1 MAHPILSS
9 PTLQRLTAW
18 CVVIALH
25 CLFGAWLLARH
36 SFTPMAVDEPRLR
49 LRWLPPEPRP
59 LPATPAITQ
68 ARQSVTVHPRIT
80 TVTRPTPMPA
90 TPADMPDMPTPPL
103 DLSVP
108 TPFAGGDG
116 IDASTFAPRIIGRR
130 EKNPVFE
137 RVPRYFRL
145 KPQLSPKEIL
155 ENLGQVLGFWPAGYE
170 VDPCK
175 LSRRQIN
182 YFQNVISE
190 QDRQVLKEAL
200 LSANAHCRQ

>member
-1 MAHPILSS
+1 
-9 PTLQRLTAW
+9 
-18 CVVIALH
+18 
-25 CLFGAWLLARH
+25 
-36 SFTPMAVDEPRLR
+36 MAVNEPRLR
-49 LRWLPPEPRP
+49 LRWLPPEPCP
-59 LPATPAITQ
+59 LPATPGIAPV
-68 ARQSVTVHPRIT
+68 RQSATVHLRT
-80 TVTRPTPMPA
+80 TAIVTRPTPTPA

-108 TPFAGGDG
+108 TTLAGGDG
-116 IDASTFAPRIIGRR
+116 IDTSTFAPRIIGRR

-145 KPQLSPKEIL
+145 NPQLSPKDIIESLSKVI
-155 ENLGQVLGFWPAGYE
+155 GFWPAGYE

-182 YFQNVISE
+182 YFQNAISE